1 VFQYVLKPAL
11 RSMKKMENNRVLISG
26 NEAFGEAAILSG
38 CGFYAGYPITPQ
50 NELIQYMSRRMLE
63 ENRVFIQAESELAS
77 INMVFGASLSGV
89 RSMTSSSSP
98 GISLM
103 QEGISY
109 LAGCELPA
117 VIVNVMRGGPG
128 LGNIAPSQ
136 ADYFQSTRGGG
147 HGDYRTPVL
156 APSSVAEIFKV
167 MPRAFDIADR
177 YRTPVIVLGD
187 GMLGQM
193 MEPVD
198 KSLFN
203 IEVKE
208 HSKPWALRGCKGRDP
223 QLIKSLYLTPGEL
236 EELNL
241 RLQGRYRELEREEV
255 RFESSISGDDKVVV
269 VAYGSVARIAA
280 GVIKKLKREGL
291 DVGLFRPITLWPYPC
306 EELGKI
312 SKKIK
317 KFLVLEMSSPQMF
330 EDVKLSVCSNNARVD
345 ALGKMGGVIPTEE
358 EVMVKIKSMIK

>member
-1 VFQYVLKPAL
+1 MA
-11 RSMKKMENNRVLISG
+11 NNRILISG

-50 NELIQYMSRRMLE
+50 NELTQYMSRRMFE
-63 ENRVFIQAESELAS
+63 EDRVFIQAESELAS
-77 INMVFGASLSGV
+77 INMVFGASLSGT

-156 APSSVAEIFKV
+156 APSSVAEIFKL
-167 MPRAFDIADR
+167 MPKAFDIADK

-187 GMLGQM
+187 GILGQM

-198 KSLFN
+198 KSLFE

-208 HSKPWALRGCKGRDP
+208 YPKSWALRGCKNREP
-223 QLIKSLYLTPGEL
+223 QLIKSLYLSAYEL

-241 RLQGRYRELEREEV
+241 RLQKRYEEIAERELSFQSIISREDELV
-255 RFESSISGDDKVVV
+255 I
-269 VAYGSVARIAA
+269 VAYGSVARIAGGA
-280 GVIKKLKREGL
+280 LRSLKREGI
-291 DVGLFRPITLWPYPC
+291 DIGLFRPITLWPYPYKEL
-306 EELGKI
+306 EEI
-312 SKKIK
+312 SKNIK
-317 KFLVLEMSSPQMF
+317 RFLVVEMSSPQMF
-330 EDVKLSVCSNNARVD
+330 EDVKLALCSGSVRVD
-345 ALGKMGGVIPTEE
+345 ALGRMGGVIPTEDE
-358 EVMVKIKSMIK
+358 IIAKVKDMLG